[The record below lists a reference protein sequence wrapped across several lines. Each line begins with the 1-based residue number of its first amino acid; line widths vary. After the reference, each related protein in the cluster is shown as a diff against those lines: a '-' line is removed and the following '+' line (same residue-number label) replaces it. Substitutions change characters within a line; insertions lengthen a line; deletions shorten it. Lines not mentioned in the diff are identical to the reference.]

1 LLIETSSA
9 REEFSWRILT
19 RLVRLL
25 VLLYKLPLMAS
36 TQSASENAVSSKKSN
51 LETSATTF
59 SPNVPN
65 PKL

>member
-36 TQSASENAVSSKKSN
+36 TQSA
-51 LETSATTF
+51 
-59 SPNVPN
+59 
-65 PKL
+65 